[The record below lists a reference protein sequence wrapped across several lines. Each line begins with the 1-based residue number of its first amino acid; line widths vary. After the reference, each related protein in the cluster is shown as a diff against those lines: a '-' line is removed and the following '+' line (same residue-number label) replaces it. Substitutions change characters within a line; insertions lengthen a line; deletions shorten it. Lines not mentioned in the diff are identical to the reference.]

1 MKKYELVQPAA
12 KIFEILPR
20 ADRRRLFMIVLFAV
34 AVSGLELLT
43 AGTLVVLAQVL
54 NKPDVATTH
63 LSWLPFSLSAAEA
76 VVFFSVLCAG
86 IYLVKNAVS
95 AAQIFYQNFVIQ
107 TLCFDFKG
115 YLLRKYARM
124 DYGFYLTRN
133 SSYNMAV
140 IAGDVENMFSGGVLS
155 LCLILTELVVF
166 IGLCGLLIYM
176 NPALTILL
184 FAFVGGLSAVS
195 VFVLLPAYHRW
206 GLQMQDSRVQL
217 NQNLLQFFHAF
228 KESILFGQQDYFI
241 QSYARHSYKNS
252 RLQALQ
258 SSINMVPRIGLE
270 VVFVVLFVAAIVF
283 MSLQMNTPQ
292 QMMGALGG
300 YLYAGFRMMP
310 GLNRILWNLNNYKLC
325 IPNIE
330 RVYEEYTTVED
341 PAVTQDNP
349 ALTFHHQL
357 EMRDVCFRYL
367 STSHDAL
374 SNINLTI
381 KKGECLGIMG
391 QTGSGKSTLV
401 DVILGLL
408 KPHTGSIV
416 IDGLYS
422 VQTPSW
428 HKKIGY
434 VPQNIYLVDDTI
446 LANIAIGE
454 DAESINQDRLNRAI
468 EEAQLTSL
476 IDKLPEGLQTTV
488 GERGVRLSGGERQR
502 IAIARALYRQPEVLI
517 FDEATSALDQAT
529 EARLIE
535 MCNNLRQGRTLIM
548 VAHRLTTLKYCDRV
562 VVLGQGKIQNVL
574 DAETFKE
581 KLEESQ
587 SVH

>member
-1 MKKYELVQPAA
+1 MKKYELIQPAV
-12 KIFEILPR
+12 KIFEILPKE
-20 ADRRRLFMIVLFAV
+20 DRRRLFMIVLFAV

-43 AGTLVVLAQVL
+43 TGTLVVLAQVL
-54 NKPDVATTH
+54 NKPDVVVAY
-63 LSWLPFSLSAAEA
+63 LSWFPFSFSTAEA

-95 AAQIFYQNFVIQ
+95 AAQIFYQNFVIK
-107 TLCFDFKG
+107 TLCFEFKV
-115 YLLRKYARM
+115 YLLRKYAHM

-133 SSYNMAV
+133 SSYNMEV
-140 IAGDVENMFSGGVLS
+140 IAGDLENMFSGGVLS

-166 IGLCGLLIYM
+166 VGVCGLLIYM

-184 FAFVGGLSAVS
+184 FTFVGGLSAVS

-241 QSYARHSYKNS
+241 ESYARHSYKNS

-270 VVFVVLFVAAIVF
+270 VVFVMLFVAAIVF

-325 IPNIE
+325 IPNID

-341 PAVTQDNP
+341 PAVTEDNP

-357 EMRDVCFRYL
+357 EMRGVCFRYL
-367 STSHDAL
+367 NTSTDAL
-374 SNINLTI
+374 TDINLTI
-381 KKGECLGIMG
+381 QKGECLGIMG

-401 DVILGLL
+401 DVMLGLL
-408 KPHTGSIV
+408 KPYAGSIV
-416 IDGLYS
+416 VDDFYS

-454 DAESINQDRLNRAI
+454 SEADIDRARLARAV
-468 EEAQLTSL
+468 EEAQLSSL
-476 IDKLPEGLQTTV
+476 IDNLPNGLETTV
-488 GERGVRLSGGERQR
+488 GERGARLSGGERQR

-562 VVLGQGKIQNVL
+562 ILLREGKIQSIL
-574 DAETFKE
+574 DAEKFKE
-581 KLEESQ
+581 KLEEAKD
-587 SVH
+587 VH

>member
-1 MKKYELVQPAA
+1 MTR
-12 KIFEILPR
+12 PR
-20 ADRRRLFMIVLFAV
+20 TFAT
-34 AVSGLELLT
+34 G
-43 AGTLVVLAQVL
+43 
-54 NKPDVATTH
+54 
-63 LSWLPFSLSAAEA
+63 
-76 VVFFSVLCAG
+76 
-86 IYLVKNAVS
+86 

-270 VVFVVLFVAAIVF
+270 VVFVMLFVAAIVF

-401 DVILGLL
+401 DVMLGLL